1 MKELHLAFLIYAIQT
16 APKTQLDEIMAE
28 TLGSIMK
35 TEEEFEEALR
45 LTKILKMDLQILA
58 KASVKAFG
66 EDALKFK
73 DIIEKE
79 FGEGKSWENFVKRYL
94 RLLKRQS
101 PSSTVK

>member
-1 MKELHLAFLIYAIQT
+1 MKELHLAFLIYATQA

-28 TLGSIMK
+28 TLGSILNS
-35 TEEEFEEALR
+35 EEDFMEALK

-66 EDALKFK
+66 EEALKFK
-73 DIIEKE
+73 DVIDKE

-94 RLLKRQS
+94 RLLKR
-101 PSSTVK
+101 